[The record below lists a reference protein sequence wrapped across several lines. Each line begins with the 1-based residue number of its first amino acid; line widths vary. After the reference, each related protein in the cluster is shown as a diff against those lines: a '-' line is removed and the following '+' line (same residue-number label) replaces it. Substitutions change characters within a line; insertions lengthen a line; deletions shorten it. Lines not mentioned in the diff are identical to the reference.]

1 MRWISDTVMVAPDLS
16 ECSLASS
23 SAASTTSSIEYE
35 GRRRTSMQKLSV
47 PGMVLTLST
56 VEGLLVGSNVENG
69 GENIG
74 SCEENLSARR
84 SIRSARK

>member
-1 MRWISDTVMVAPDLS
+1 
-16 ECSLASS
+16 
-23 SAASTTSSIEYE
+23 
-35 GRRRTSMQKLSV
+35 MQKLSV

-69 GENIG
+69 GENMG